1 MQPKVGGKK
10 MMWFGY
16 AGAVIPLWIGTAA
29 VVVGAVALVFLA
41 TAFRDLSRDG
51 VDVRVTV
58 TVGFEK

>member
-1 MQPKVGGKK
+1 

-29 VVVGAVALVFLA
+29 VVVGAVALGFLA
-41 TAFRDLSRDG
+41 VAFWQMAHTG
-51 VDVRVTV
+51 IDVRVTV